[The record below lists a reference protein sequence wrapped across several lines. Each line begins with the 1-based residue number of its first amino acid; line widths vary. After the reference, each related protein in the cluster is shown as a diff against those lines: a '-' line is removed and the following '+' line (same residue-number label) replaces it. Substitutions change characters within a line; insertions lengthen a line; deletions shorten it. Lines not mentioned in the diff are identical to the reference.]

1 MKTMLDF
8 LSGLAAP
15 RLAELVAAH
24 LPDGPAPVGRKA
36 LAKFAALLL
45 DPGTVT
51 ETIAVLSLPELQVAE
66 ALSLRAAG
74 TRRSDLARLLGVAA
88 DDADLGMVLGRLEW
102 HALAWPDGEWI
113 RTAPIHEVIVGGYG
127 FGPSARI
134 ELTQLTIDR
143 LQRIAY
149 NLDAPVG
156 RDRASLVD
164 GVCAALADAAT
175 VRAKFAAAPE
185 ATKDLLLSL
194 ADDDPFYF
202 DPRQMGALRT
212 NRPTALRWAVD
223 HGMIMWNPA
232 GMAAVLPSEVGV
244 VLRQEIQAGSQAE
257 SRRGSAPTS
266 TRRRRCRCRSRSAS
280 RWCSGRPPPRSGLGA
295 RARHRPA
302 GGVRPG
308 AGADAEGR
316 RGRHRE
322 LRRLSKAI
330 GGDDLDMRLW
340 LTLAGVSGL
349 IGITDNRI
357 APSAYYDDWLKL
369 DPPAQYGE
377 LLTAWLV
384 MDAAPLDTSS
394 PALLRTQRD
403 EAVSVL
409 RRSLVSLLNGLPDGS
424 RCRRWRG
431 STRCRCTCGRCSPGP
446 TQRRRTRRHPMLWRE
461 LELMG
466 LGALHAPTGLCR
478 ALAAEAGLDGTP
490 RRSGAARRAGAA
502 DPGRAA
508 HGAAAERP
516 DRRRDRRPGGAA
528 RRVPRPGRRP
538 GVPRRR
544 PHVALLRGVGAP
556 GVRHRLVRRRAPR
569 RAARGGDRRPRPA
582 AAAVPG
588 HRPGPAARALRVRPV
603 GCVLRSEDPTL
614 LAELPR
620 VKSLAALG
628 LTELAPTVYASALP
642 VGETL
647 AALRAAGYAP
657 AGRARR
663 RHHRLRPRHEH
674 RVARIRTGPD
684 RIGP

>member
-1 MKTMLDF
+1 MLDF

-24 LPDGPAPVGRKA
+24 LPDGPEPVGRKA

-223 HGMIMWNPA
+223 HGLIMWNPA

-244 VLRQEIQAGSQAE
+244 VLRQGLHLEAGFRADFDP
-257 SRRGSAPTS
+257 APPLQVPVEVSVEMVERDGAAAIRAALAHVTALLEA
-266 TRRRRCRCRSRSAS
+266 C
-280 RWCSGRPPPRSGLGA
+280 GRAPVPMLKD
-295 RARHRPA
+295 
-302 GGVRPG
+302 GGVG
-308 AGADAEGR
+308 I
-316 RGRHRE
+316 RE

-349 IGITDNRI
+349 IGVTDNRI

-377 LLTAWLV
+377 LLTAWLM

-409 RRSLVSLLNGLPDGS
+409 RRSLVSLLNGLPDGFALPS
-424 RCRRWRG
+424 LEGINALQMYMRPLLTG
-431 STRCRCTCGRCSPGP
+431 ADAEEAYP
-446 TQRRRTRRHPMLWRE
+446 TTSMLWRE

-490 RRSGAARRAGAA
+490 RRSALLTALERLIPAAQRTVLLQSDLTAVATGAPAAPLAAFLDLAADRESRGGGHTWRFSEASVRRAFDTGSSADELLAALREAATGGRVPQPLQYLVTDLARR
-502 DPGRAA
+502 
-508 HGAAAERP
+508 HG
-516 DRRRDRRPGGAA
+516 
-528 RRVPRPGRRP
+528 
-538 GVPRRR
+538 
-544 PHVALLRGVGAP
+544 
-556 GVRHRLVRRRAPR
+556 
-569 RAARGGDRRPRPA
+569 
-582 AAAVPG
+582 
-588 HRPGPAARALRVRPV
+588 ALRVRTV

-614 LAELPR
+614 LAELRR
-620 VKSLAALG
+620 VKSLAKLG

-642 VGETL
+642 AGETL
-647 AALRAAGYAP
+647 AALRSAGYAP
-657 AGRARR
+657 AGEHADGTIAFDRVTR
-663 RHHRLRPRHEH
+663 H
-674 RVARIRTGPD
+674 RVVRD
-684 RIGP
+684 QDKS